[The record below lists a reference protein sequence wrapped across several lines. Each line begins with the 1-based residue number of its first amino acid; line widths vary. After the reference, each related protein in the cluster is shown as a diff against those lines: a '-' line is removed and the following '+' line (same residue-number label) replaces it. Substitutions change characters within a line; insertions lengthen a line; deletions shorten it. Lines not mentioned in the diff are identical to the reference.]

1 MATYTSR
8 KARGSAAAPKTIRD
22 KVAARRAAAEK
33 AKAMAADPVPS
44 KVAPVASAPAKPA
57 APVAAAP
64 APAKPVAPVASA
76 APAVPAAPKAAD
88 PLPAKPAP
96 ARIAAT
102 ATVSAPKAPEPARKI
117 VKKREPRIAAPK
129 AAILE
134 KGNTMAT
141 INDTVKPAVEK
152 AQAVFTDFSAR
163 TKAAVDKSTKLG
175 EELSEFTKGN
185 VEALVASGKVAAK
198 GAETLAQEVAEYG
211 KKSFEQATQTLKG
224 IAAAKSPADFLQVQS
239 DYAKGAFDGAVAQA
253 SRFSEAWM
261 KLAGD
266 VVQPLSSRYAI
277 AAEKFKNA
285 ASL

>member
-8 KARGSAAAPKTIRD
+8 KARGAAAPKTIRD
-22 KVAARRAAAEK
+22 KVAARRAVEK

-44 KVAPVASAPAKPA
+44 KVAPVVSAPA
-57 APVAAAP
+57 
-64 APAKPVAPVASA
+64 APVASA
-76 APAVPAAPKAAD
+76 APAAPKAA

-102 ATVSAPKAPEPARKI
+102 VPVSAPKAPEPARKT

-152 AQAVFTDFSAR
+152 AQAVFNDFSAR
-163 TKAAVDKSTKLG
+163 TKAAVDKSTKFG

-198 GAETLAQEVAEYG
+198 GAETLAQEAAEYG

-224 IAAAKSPADFLQVQS
+224 IAAAKSPADFFQVQS

-266 VVQPLSSRYAI
+266 VVQPISSRYAI